1 MARKRYLDEDAL
13 QVLREIDVNSYD
25 GLDVVSSRRKAGISD
40 KSY

>member
-13 QVLREIDVNSYD
+13 QVLREIDVHLYD
-25 GLDVVSSRRKAGISD
+25 DLDAVSSGRKAGMSD